1 MTDTNLISQIIT
13 LSWAAAVSPTALS
26 FFLITMSMSDNPKL
40 SGLSFYAG
48 AISVLLITVFIG
60 IFLGGAL
67 TSTGHSDPATTGAI
81 DIFLGSILFLLGIK
95 SLISKKNG
103 KNSSLI
109 NFLHIESDAS
119 NFAKFR
125 RYFTIGLLTF
135 LTNLSTAIFV
145 LAAGRQIGL
154 SKTGIW
160 IELGSIALLT
170 IITLILIE
178 VPLLFFLLAPKTAEK
193 VTKPMNNWLSKH
205 SNWVMAGFL
214 ILIGFLVIYNG
225 LGRLKIV

>member
-1 MTDTNLISQIIT
+1 MTDTNLITQIIA
-13 LSWAAAVSPTALS
+13 LSWAAAVSPTVLS
-26 FFLITMSMSDNPKL
+26 FFLITVSMSDNPRL

-48 AISVLLITVFIG
+48 AVSVLLITVVIG

-67 TSTGHSDPATTGAI
+67 TSTGHGDPATTGAI
-81 DIFLGSILFLLGIK
+81 DIFLGSILFLLGLK
-95 SLISKKNG
+95 SLFSKNG
-103 KNSSLI
+103 INSSLT
-109 NFLHIESDAS
+109 NFLHISSDS
-119 NFAKFR
+119 STFAKFR

-145 LAAGRQIGL
+145 LAAGREIGL

-178 VPLLFFLLAPKTAEK
+178 VPLLFFLLVPKKAEK
-193 VTKPMNNWLSKH
+193 VTKPMNNWISKH
-205 SNWVMAGFL
+205 SNWIMAGFL
-214 ILIGFLVIYNG
+214 IIIGLLVIYNG
-225 LGRLKIV
+225 LGRLKVV